1 VASPEETRVKNLES
15 ELGLLKNQVQQTLL
29 DIREH
34 VLEFTN
40 PFTAEARLVRA
51 WQERTAQAAEANLGG
66 EADLESL
73 LDEDDDIEDEVMDQA
88 QPAAAAAPPPAP
100 VADAF
105 EEQPEAAF
113 DGGDEVAEDFG
124 ADLGSDP
131 EPAAYEPEQYNE
143 YAEIGGYDT
152 AAPQDGGWDDAFEQP
167 AHEAAPAYEEQPY
180 GDQGGYDAAPD
191 QGGYDQGYDDY
202 GADDQYANAD
212 ADAYEEDYAEP
223 VVDEYFEDESASP
236 AAAGAAPSAS
246 EPEAEEDEEYHEP
259 TTEAPPEIG
268 EEAVVESTTPTP
280 VAAPMQPIAEMIS
293 GERGMDLVK
302 MISLVRWVDQNMD
315 RIGKDRVM
323 VILDIHAMSGRI
335 TEETRDIVK
344 RLCALDRDDATR
356 VPVKDVVAAILT
368 IDNVLDDRQ
377 TQSQRLLGMLFDDP
391 FGGGLPQGGAGL
403 LG

>member
-1 VASPEETRVKNLES
+1 MASPEETRVKNLES

-34 VLEFTN
+34 VLEFTT

-51 WQERTAQAAEANLGG
+51 WQERTAQAAEVNLGG
-66 EADLESL
+66 EVDLESL
-73 LDEDDDIEDEVMDQA
+73 LDDDDDLEDDVMDQGQPEA
-88 QPAAAAAPPPAP
+88 AASAAPAPAAAT
-100 VADAF
+100 ADAF
-105 EEQPEAAF
+105 EAPPEANV
-113 DGGDEVAEDFG
+113 GDSIDLGDNIGV
-124 ADLGSDP
+124 DLGSDP
-131 EPAAYEPEQYNE
+131 GPAANEPEQFDE
-143 YAEIGGYDT
+143 YATTGGYD
-152 AAPQDGGWDDAFEQP
+152 AAAPPQDGGWDEAFEQP
-167 AHEAAPAYEEQPY
+167 AYQQAPAYEEQPY
-180 GDQGGYDAAPD
+180 AEQGGYNAAPD
-191 QGGYDQGYDDY
+191 QGGSNE
-202 GADDQYANAD
+202 QYP
-212 ADAYEEDYAEP
+212 DAYEDNYAEP
-223 VVDEYFEDESASP
+223 VADEFHEKDQKEAPAPASAP
-236 AAAGAAPSAS
+236 QTAS
-246 EPEAEEDEEYHEP
+246 EPEAEEVEEYYQP
-259 TTEAPPEIG
+259 TTEASEV
-268 EEAVVESTTPTP
+268 EEEPVVEPTAATP
-280 VAAPMQPIAEMIS
+280 VAAPVQPIAEIFS
-293 GERGMDLVK
+293 GESGMDLVK

-391 FGGGLPQGGAGL
+391 FGGLPQGGAGL

>member
-51 WQERTAQAAEANLGG
+51 WQERTSQAAEANLGG

-73 LDEDDDIEDEVMDQA
+73 LDEDDDYEDDVKEQA
-88 QPAAAAAPPPAP
+88 QAPAAAAAAAP
-100 VADAF
+100 TADSFEAQPEGVVADG
-105 EEQPEAAF
+105 
-113 DGGDEVAEDFG
+113 DGMSDDFG
-124 ADLGSDP
+124 ES
-131 EPAAYEPEQYNE
+131 AASYEPEPYDDYGTDEGGGSYESTSSQDD
-143 YAEIGGYDT
+143 GGYGG

-167 AHEAAPAYEEQPY
+167 AYD
-180 GDQGGYDAAPD
+180 DQAGYDAAPA
-191 QGGYDQGYDDY
+191 QGGYDQGY
-202 GADDQYANAD
+202 ANDDQYAEP
-212 ADAYEEDYAEP
+212 YEADYADP
-223 VVDEYFEDESASP
+223 VSEEYYDESDPAVAQVTEVRDDEAADDYYEPDEEEITEEPEEEQAAPPS
-236 AAAGAAPSAS
+236 AAARPTAAPL
-246 EPEAEEDEEYHEP
+246 
-259 TTEAPPEIG
+259 
-268 EEAVVESTTPTP
+268 
-280 VAAPMQPIAEMIS
+280 QPIGEMIS
-293 GERGMDLVK
+293 GESGMDLVK

-391 FGGGLPQGGAGL
+391 LGGFPQGGAGL